1 MEGDQKPDHIDGM
14 QFSGLEVLAHGGR
27 SAVSSDPA
35 VQNPKAGGTKQKEHA
50 QSCVHASSPSES
62 TGLALCGAR
71 SLHWGRPESK
81 SPGPGLHTACR
92 SKRADGNPRAAA
104 RSSRAS
110 CRSQDRDPDIRTFG
124 FRSPDSPRGPKVL
137 RIPTGGPRTCAS
149 GVCAV

>member
-62 TGLALCGAR
+62 TGLALCGAWSPYC
-71 SLHWGRPESK
+71 SLGQAGVPK
-81 SPGPGLHTACR
+81 SR
-92 SKRADGNPRAAA
+92 
-104 RSSRAS
+104 SRATQACAKQEGGWES
-110 CRSQDRDPDIRTFG
+110 EGS
-124 FRSPDSPRGPKVL
+124 GPKFPSFL
-137 RIPTGGPRTCAS
+137 
-149 GVCAV
+149 

>member
-35 VQNPKAGGTKQKEHA
+35 VQNPKAGDNKAEGACPKLRACFGTVRKYGA
-50 QSCVHASSPSES
+50 GPLWSPDSTLGQAGGQTFRSEA
-62 TGLALCGAR
+62 TQ
-71 SLHWGRPESK
+71 
-81 SPGPGLHTACR
+81 ACR